1 MIDDKQS
8 AFGWPL
14 FHDIDQWINQLLDQF
29 YVSMPQLKSFNV
41 NLNKMTA
48 TNMTDWIDHFV
59 VTTEHEKTLQG
70 FGFVLRDGDV
80 YRRDDAVFP
89 SFRIGKCM
97 EIALKVDA
105 INHFADV
112 HGVMYVEGIENGA
125 YRYALVHEKNG
136 YRWSV
141 IERRGCSHYE
151 PSMDQKE
158 VDVYLSVLDT
168 FKQRRRDYTNIET
181 GFSHLKDMVISMAK
195 QIELSRV
202 TDAFFKAERDYW
214 ESRNDVAQWQKKRQ
228 DSLGLGWSNHDH
240 HTYRSSRE
248 HFLPLICVFKLFGF
262 ERRERFYAGK
272 ESGWGAQVLEHHDC
286 DIVIFADVDLG
297 ENEKDIDFSSM
308 ALSERTDLG
317 TIGLWCGLHGESMF
331 SAGLHHLEARFD
343 FDKLC
348 ADLKESGGLFM
359 SPFSNYDFLKQ
370 SFSQGQQWQVD
381 KERLERLL
389 RRGSISQVEFDRFR
403 KEGAI
408 GSHLENLERKW
419 GYKGFNQKSV
429 SDILERVNPRRK

>member
-1 MIDDKQS
+1 MDEKQS

-14 FHDIDQWINQLLDQF
+14 FLDIDQWIKQLLDQF
-29 YVSMPQLKSFNV
+29 YHAIPQLKLFNA
-41 NLNKMTA
+41 NLNKTTA

-59 VTTEHEKTLQG
+59 VTIENEKILQN
-70 FGFVLRDGDV
+70 FGFIKREGNV
-80 YRRDDAVFP
+80 YRRDDTVFP
-89 SFRIGKCM
+89 SFRIGASM
-97 EIALKVDA
+97 EVALKVDS
-105 INHFADV
+105 IDHFAGV
-112 HGVMYVEGIENGA
+112 HGVKYVKGIKNGA
-125 YRYALVHEKNG
+125 YRYALVEEKNC

-151 PSMDQKE
+151 TSMDQDE
-158 VDVYLSVLDT
+158 VDIYLSFLKT
-168 FKQRRRDYTNIET
+168 FKERRRDYENIET
-181 GFSHLKDMVISMAK
+181 GFFHLREMILSMVKKID
-195 QIELSRV
+195 LSRV

-228 DSLGLGWSNHDH
+228 DSFGLGWSNHDH
-240 HTYRSSRE
+240 HTYRSSRKY
-248 HFLPLICVFKLFGF
+248 FLPLIHLFKLFGF
-262 ERRERFYAGK
+262 ELRERFYAGK

-297 ENEKDIDFSSM
+297 EYEKDVDFSSKV
-308 ALSERTDLG
+308 LSERTDLG

-348 ADLKESGGLFM
+348 SDLKDSGGLFM
-359 SPFSNYDFLKQ
+359 SPFSDYDFLKQ
-370 SFSQGQQWQVD
+370 SFSQGQLWKVD
-381 KERLERLL
+381 KERLVRLL
-389 RRGSISQVEFDRFR
+389 SKDSINPLEYDRFL